1 MAVVAMH
8 THMLSAAWRARAF
21 AAASSVTNL
30 SSQFELKV
38 GLDMSRYGWPIGAV
52 DKRWPFNFFSHPGCF
67 ETAVTP
73 GSETEFV

>member
-8 THMLSAAWRARAF
+8 AHMLSSERAGF

-38 GLDMSRYGWPIGAV
+38 GLDMSRYGSPIGAV
-52 DKRWPFNFFSHPGCF
+52 DKR
-67 ETAVTP
+67 
-73 GSETEFV
+73 

>member
-8 THMLSAAWRARAF
+8 ARMLKTAWRASRPPPE
-21 AAASSVTNL
+21 TNL